1 MNVKLIFE
9 YDLERKA
16 DWRFVHLDRTLSQI
30 ELRCIAKLYEGL
42 TQVVP
47 FAGTAICRKTC
58 SSWLRHSIQK
68 TTMITSMHAVN
79 PIDMRYLSQQAKG
92 AKGAIVCDTVIPRLC
107 STGDQDFVH
116 NCRSLL
122 QICTPISAQLQEFM
136 PQKFTDLQFTAV
148 VSTFFKPTCSQ
159 YSQYLHK
166 SRCN

>member
-9 YDLERKA
+9 YDLERKG
-16 DWRFVHLDRTLSQI
+16 DWHFVHLDRTLSQI

-68 TTMITSMHAVN
+68 TAMITSMHAVN

-92 AKGAIVCDTVIPRLC
+92 AKGAIVCDTLPLQHWGSRLRSQLSKLAPDLHANLRSAPRIHA
-107 STGDQDFVH
+107 SKIY
-116 NCRSLL
+116 R
-122 QICTPISAQLQEFM
+122 
-136 PQKFTDLQFTAV
+136 FTV
-148 VSTFFKPTCSQ
+148 
-159 YSQYLHK
+159 YSCCFQVF
-166 SRCN
+166 